1 MRSFLPCDAGARSV
15 RRVFVYRKADTPSRC
30 TSALSQGPAAIERTA
45 YLGVFGNVLLALS
58 ASEGGERLSIG
69 VVVSYPLIL
78 LRIIPL
84 LLPGSRAADGGCVT
98 ECEACTYP
106 DGVGE

>member
-15 RRVFVYRKADTPSRC
+15 RRVPVYRKADTPSRC

-45 YLGVFGNVLLALS
+45 YLRVFGNDLL

-69 VVVSYPLIL
+69 VVLSYP
-78 LRIIPL
+78 
-84 LLPGSRAADGGCVT
+84 
-98 ECEACTYP
+98 
-106 DGVGE
+106 